1 MITVAH
7 IGEVKI
13 DTEKKSRGGLKTF
26 RRQNRKDLEANSI
39 GIKACGRTEVSRF
52 LGPKRKERERKKKKK
67 RLPGLRW
74 NVLIFISN
82 LKSNYLA
89 SATTDTTPAHTE

>member
-13 DTEKKSRGGLKTF
+13 EKSRGGLKIF
-26 RRQNRKDLEANSI
+26 GRQNRQDLEVSSV

-52 LGPKRKERERKKKKK
+52 LG
-67 RLPGLRW
+67 
-74 NVLIFISN
+74 S
-82 LKSNYLA
+82 
-89 SATTDTTPAHTE
+89 

>member
-13 DTEKKSRGGLKTF
+13 DTEKKSRGGLRTF
-26 RRQNRKDLEANSI
+26 GRQNRQDLGDNSV

-52 LGPKRKERERKKKKK
+52 LGPRRKERKKEKKKGCWGSGGMC
-67 RLPGLRW
+67 LFLS
-74 NVLIFISN
+74 VI
-82 LKSNYLA
+82 
-89 SATTDTTPAHTE
+89 

>member
-26 RRQNRKDLEANSI
+26 RRQNRKDLEANYI

-67 RLPGLRW
+67 KGCRGSGGMCLFLS
-74 NVLIFISN
+74 VI
-82 LKSNYLA
+82 
-89 SATTDTTPAHTE
+89 

>member
-13 DTEKKSRGGLKTF
+13 DTEEKSRGGLKTF
-26 RRQNRKDLEANSI
+26 GRQNRQDLGANSV

-52 LGPKRKERERKKKKK
+52 LGPRRKERKKEKKKAA
-67 RLPGLRW
+67 GAQ
-74 NVLIFISN
+74 VECAYF
-82 LKSNYLA
+82 YQ
-89 SATTDTTPAHTE
+89 